1 MSTFKDKEASKSDQD
16 LGDLLLKYV
25 AYVLGKPYGDFV
37 DFCDAAGAIIEVCGG
52 TADHRSGLAFQLYDY
67 EMKGEISKHELRLYL
82 HSIYTFAFCT
92 VPKLGDKYDVEM
104 MVNVSSEI
112 ALKES
117 KDPRVITMSEFDK
130 FYCTGLLNWTDKD
143 LSEENL
149 LRIENEC
156 KFMKRRGRTTTRSS
170 RSRDRSRSRSRSRSN
185 SPDSRSGDMTT
196 DGSSSLSHRALF
208 YALKG
213 LDSPSDARKR
223 LHREVHSISKS
234 LESLSISKA
243 SSASMRSQ

>member
-1 MSTFKDKEASKSDQD
+1 
-16 LGDLLLKYV
+16 
-25 AYVLGKPYGDFV
+25 
-37 DFCDAAGAIIEVCGG
+37 
-52 TADHRSGLAFQLYDY
+52 
-67 EMKGEISKHELRLYL
+67 MKGEISKHELRLYL